1 MCVGKSEGK
10 RKFVK
15 IFIGGRVMLKWAL
28 NKEGVRRETGFIWL
42 IGPVMG
48 FCEHGDGNS
57 LSVESV
63 TEPVIWADVG
73 GTKETM

>member
-1 MCVGKSEGK
+1 
-10 RKFVK
+10 
-15 IFIGGRVMLKWAL
+15 MLKWAL